1 MRFIYTSSTQ
11 YIRPQ
16 FQAPYSDGATRA
28 EVSVIANC
36 IRRAKI
42 RDMNLP
48 GHLAGL
54 IPLLLLAA
62 IGDCFQTSH
71 HANKYTGRRS
81 TSLRFNFF
89 DKFIHP
95 YGVHVT
101 NGTDFDDEDGELL
114 AALMPRTPEEQRE
127 ELAQDFQRARL
138 WEQLRLANQSSCR
151 GSNDGFL
158 ADDEKEVKSM
168 SDLFQRNRLQEQLR
182 ISGREP
188 GIGVER
194 RAGDSMSKRRDTS
207 EAFQRALLEERL
219 KSKRPEEFVPS
230 IGSIEQARQEFETE
244 REQHLTMLAETE
256 EHPTFPPD
264 HEDVEVFT
272 SQESEMELAPP
283 SHGESGDGGN
293 GRSNVHNGPKEEV
306 NQTRDSLLEMNELVD
321 DLKRIV
327 ALSCVSESSTMNIT
341 ASVANTERQISSL
354 QEFVSST
361 SLPLPPKEDASILS
375 LVTAP
380 LAHLLSS
387 VFLLGASALY
397 AFLAVVD
404 VALNDKGDCGTR
416 ACLRV
421 SSSIWKWCWHYAFI
435 TVDGKYRIQHLVK
448 SVEVFAVTT
457 YYLTKCVVLRA
468 IGCSKHSTAAGDAAT
483 SSLRYLVY
491 AMRSTCILW
500 RRLLSSWKNRH
511 PPRTMAVDNPE
522 GDRRW
527 LVTKFERRGR
537 LQALA
542 KRISIPQT
550 ILGMKRAASKL
561 LEGKVDSLN
570 DADSAVDTKAEDN
583 LRQRQ
588 IRLNQDR
595 VALERDKIDI
605 AESRRQLEMDRQQL
619 QLEGVHVLA
628 WQISAREAFDALE
641 ARGITKET
649 QIGGNS
655 EENSQKKRR
664 RWWRPILNA
673 KSMTEP

>member
-1 MRFIYTSSTQ
+1 M
-11 YIRPQ
+11 
-16 FQAPYSDGATRA
+16 
-28 EVSVIANC
+28 
-36 IRRAKI
+36 
-42 RDMNLP
+42 
-48 GHLAGL
+48 
-54 IPLLLLAA
+54 IPLLLLGAFGS
-62 IGDCFQTSH
+62 GDCFPTSLGTSRLH
-71 HANKYTGRRS
+71 HANSYTRRRS
-81 TSLRFNFF
+81 TCLRFNFF
-89 DKFIHP
+89 DKFIQP
-95 YGVHVT
+95 YGVRVT
-101 NGTDFDDEDGELL
+101 NGTDFDDENGELL
-114 AALMPRTPEEQRE
+114 AALMPGTPEEQRE
-127 ELAQDFQRARL
+127 QLAQDFQRARL
-138 WEQLRLANQSSCR
+138 YEQLRLANQSSCQ
-151 GSNDGFL
+151 GGNDGFL
-158 ADDEKEVKSM
+158 ADDEKNVQSM
-168 SDLFQRNRLQEQLR
+168 ADLFQRNRLQEQLR
-182 ISGREP
+182 ISGKEP

-219 KSKRPEEFVPS
+219 MSKRRAEFVPS
-230 IGSIEQARQEFETE
+230 MDSIEQARHEFETE
-244 REQHLTMLAETE
+244 REQQLTMIAEAE

-264 HEDVEVFT
+264 PDNVQAYT
-272 SQESEMELAPP
+272 NQETEMELAPP
-283 SHGESGDGGN
+283 SRGEPGDGQN
-293 GRSNVHNGPKEEV
+293 GRSYVHNGWKQV
-306 NQTRDSLLEMNELVD
+306 NQTHDSLLEMNELVD

-327 ALSCVSESSTMNIT
+327 AQSSESESSTMNIT
-341 ASVANTERQISSL
+341 VTVANTEQQISSL

-404 VALNDKGDCGTR
+404 VLLNDKGDCGTR

-421 SSSIWKWCWHYAFI
+421 SSSIWKWCWNYAF
-435 TVDGKYRIQHLVK
+435 VAANGKSRMQHLVK

-457 YYLTKCVVLRA
+457 FYSTKCVIMRA
-468 IGCSKHSTAAGDAAT
+468 ISCSKHSTAAGDAVT

-491 AMRSTCILW
+491 AMRCLCILW
-500 RRLLSSWKNRH
+500 KRLLSSWENRH
-511 PPRTMAVDNPE
+511 PPRSVAVDGPE

-550 ILGMKRAASKL
+550 ILGAKRAASKL
-561 LEGKVDSLN
+561 LGGKTYSLN
-570 DADSAVDTKAEDN
+570 DANSAVDTKAEDD

-588 IRLNQDR
+588 IRLNRDR
-595 VALERDKIDI
+595 VALERDKVDV

-641 ARGITKET
+641 AQGITKET
-649 QIGGNS
+649 QIAMGTNS
-655 EENSQKKRR
+655 EENSRKKRR

-673 KSMTEP
+673 KSMTEQ